1 MPCAP
6 DERRIR
12 AQFAAHARRWATA
25 DREAERERAG
35 DRVLQRF
42 AKEVDPDGV
51 LSPDERYQRAENAR
65 NAHMLRMRLAASRA
79 RQQPAGGAA

>member
-1 MPCAP
+1 MPLSP

-12 AQFAAHARRWATA
+12 AQIAAHARWAK
-25 DREAERERAG
+25 AEREWAR

-51 LSPDERYQRAENAR
+51 LSPDERCRRAENAR

-79 RQQPAGGAA
+79 RQPAGRAA

>member
-1 MPCAP
+1 MPCTP

-12 AQFAAHARRWATA
+12 AQIAGHARWTKA